1 MKIKQLYLWLLIL
14 VFTLFANISKAQNA
28 GFAGKYCILKYN
40 AIVNYYKPIFSDLK
54 AENPVPIRNY
64 IGSEF
69 IISDNKTVG
78 FYYKNANTNF
88 TVENSIGDVNSWG
101 IGLSYSF
108 YDNNSAPLGFFYSI
122 MLDYNFYDYEIRY
135 NDWLGFSYLY
145 IDDFQAVSFGLQ
157 AGLSG
162 VVFNNFVYSF
172 GVQYGFQLPYPIFGG
187 EDFIKDNA
195 LKRTAFNNAWGVH
208 LGIGLLLF

>member
-1 MKIKQLYLWLLIL
+1 
-14 VFTLFANISKAQNA
+14 
-28 GFAGKYCILKYN
+28 
-40 AIVNYYKPIFSDLK
+40 
-54 AENPVPIRNY
+54 
-64 IGSEF
+64 
-69 IISDNKTVG
+69 
-78 FYYKNANTNF
+78 
-88 TVENSIGDVNSWG
+88 
-101 IGLSYSF
+101 
-108 YDNNSAPLGFFYSI
+108 

-172 GVQYGFQLPYPIFGG
+172 GVQYGFQLPYPIFGS
-187 EDFIKDNA
+187 EDLIKDNA